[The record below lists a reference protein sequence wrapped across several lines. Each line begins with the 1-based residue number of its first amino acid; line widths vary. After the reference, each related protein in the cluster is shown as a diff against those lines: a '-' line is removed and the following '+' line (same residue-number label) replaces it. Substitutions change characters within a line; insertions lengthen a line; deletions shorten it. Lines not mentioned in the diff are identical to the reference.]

1 MTTTAIVA
9 MFAGVIG
16 LIIGSF
22 LNVVIWRVPRGE
34 SIVSPPS
41 ACPNCH
47 HRLRAYDNIP
57 VVSWLLLRGKCRDC
71 SAPISVRYP
80 LVELL
85 TAVLFVVMSLLVP
98 LAMLPAYLW
107 LTGAGVALAAIDI
120 EHKRLPNAIVYPTAV
135 VVGVWLVA
143 AALIGGE
150 TGTALRTVLAG
161 VALFAFYLLLAL
173 VYPAGMGLGDVKLAF
188 PLGMAL
194 GAVAWSA
201 VIVGTFAAFLLGA
214 VVGVAMMARRR
225 AGRKTAIPFGP
236 FMLLGAMIGITI
248 GETVAEWY
256 GGLL

>member
-1 MTTTAIVA
+1 MSVAAIVA
-9 MFAGVIG
+9 VFSGVIG

-34 SIVSPPS
+34 SIVTPPS
-41 ACPNCH
+41 ACPKCH
-47 HRLRAYDNIP
+47 HRLRARDNIP

-71 SAPISVRYP
+71 GEPISARYP

-98 LAMLPAYLW
+98 LAVLPAYLW
-107 LTGAGVALAAIDI
+107 LAGAGVALAAIDI
-120 EHKRLPNAIVYPTAV
+120 ELKRLPNAIVYPTAA

-143 AALIGGE
+143 ASLIQGE
-150 TGTALRTVLAG
+150 PGVAMRTVLAG

-194 GAVAWSA
+194 GWVAWSA

-214 VVGVAMMARRR
+214 VVGVAMMASKR
-225 AGRKTAIPFGP
+225 AGRKSAIPFGP
-236 FMLLGAMIGITI
+236 FMLLGAMIGITL

-256 GGLL
+256 GSLL

>member
-9 MFAGVIG
+9 VFAGVIG
-16 LIIGSF
+16 LVIGSF

-34 SIVSPPS
+34 SIVTPPS
-41 ACPNCH
+41 ACPTCH
-47 HRLRAYDNIP
+47 HRLRARDNIP
-57 VVSWLLLRGKCRDC
+57 VVSWLVLRGKCRDC
-71 SAPISVRYP
+71 GEPISMRYP
-80 LVELL
+80 IVELL
-85 TAVLFVVMSLLVP
+85 TAVLFVGVSLLVP
-98 LAMLPAYLW
+98 LAVLPAYLW
-107 LTGAGVALAAIDI
+107 LAGAGVALAAIDI

-143 AALIGGE
+143 ASLLAGD
-150 TGTALRTVLAG
+150 TGAALRTVLAG

-194 GAVAWSA
+194 GWVAWSA

-214 VVGVAMMARRR
+214 VVGVALMASHR
-225 AGRKTAIPFGP
+225 AGRRSAIPFGP
-236 FMLLGAMIGITI
+236 FMLLGAMIGIAL

-256 GGLL
+256 GSLL

>member
-9 MFAGVIG
+9 VFAGVIG
-16 LIIGSF
+16 LVIGSF

-34 SIVSPPS
+34 SIVTPPS
-41 ACPNCH
+41 ACPTCH
-47 HRLRAYDNIP
+47 HRLRARDNIP
-57 VVSWLLLRGKCRDC
+57 VVSWLVLRGKCRDC
-71 SAPISVRYP
+71 GEPISMRYP
-80 LVELL
+80 IVELL
-85 TAVLFVVMSLLVP
+85 TAVLFVGVSLLVP
-98 LAMLPAYLW
+98 LAVLPAYLW
-107 LTGAGVALAAIDI
+107 LAGAGVALAAIDI

-143 AALIGGE
+143 ASLLAGD
-150 TGTALRTVLAG
+150 TGAALRTVLAG

-194 GAVAWSA
+194 GWVAWSA

-214 VVGVAMMARRR
+214 VVGVALMASHR
-225 AGRKTAIPFGP
+225 AGRRSAIPFGP
-236 FMLLGAMIGITI
+236 FMLLGAMIGITL

-256 GGLL
+256 GSLL